1 MILNPCDHLNEFG
14 LSVSLHACNA
24 QYLACPAF
32 QADISEYG
40 AALLFKADI
49 LKTQLD
55 GAGPIV
61 GNPLYIKGYGSAY
74 HELSQLVFCGLGSRK
89 GGDVLSP
96 AEYGDVIRNG
106 QGLLKLVG
114 NNDDGP
120 AVLL

>member
-1 MILNPCDHLNEFG
+1 MDTVINR
-14 LSVSLHACNA
+14 LSEIDVYKRQLHACNA

-74 HELSQLVFCGLGSRK
+74 HELSQLVF
-89 GGDVLSP
+89 
-96 AEYGDVIRNG
+96 
-106 QGLLKLVG
+106 
-114 NNDDGP
+114 
-120 AVLL
+120 

>member
-61 GNPLYIKGYGSAY
+61 GNPLYIKGYGS
-74 HELSQLVFCGLGSRK
+74 
-89 GGDVLSP
+89 
-96 AEYGDVIRNG
+96 
-106 QGLLKLVG
+106 
-114 NNDDGP
+114 
-120 AVLL
+120 